1 MIYKFD
7 LFNLILSLTLH
18 IKQALTISPKFSKFS
33 LIFKILIVYL
43 LIQFKS
49 DQFGRIY
56 TDVLA
61 IDAIYFQYPEKQFE
75 ESKVMRE
82 ITKCYSGFKIYS
94 NEKSSVLDQGKF
106 PAISTGNWGC
116 GAFRG
121 DRQLKCKN

>member
-1 MIYKFD
+1 MY
-7 LFNLILSLTLH
+7 LFQYSI
-18 IKQALTISPKFSKFS
+18 
-33 LIFKILIVYL
+33 
-43 LIQFKS
+43 KS

-82 ITKCYSGFKIYS
+82 ITKCYSGFKIYT
-94 NEKSSVLDQGKF
+94 NEKSSMLDQGKS